1 MDKKTALVTG
11 ASGFVGS
18 HLVDLLLEKNFN
30 VRALVRKTSSLKW
43 LEGKNVE
50 IHDCGFFDE
59 EGLKKAVE
67 GVDYVFHVAGVVRAK
82 TPKEFYRGNVET
94 TQNLINAI
102 LDVNPK
108 LKRLLVVSSFA
119 ANGPAKDASGAKED
133 DEPHPISQYGKSKL
147 EEEKLVKKYFDKLPI
162 TIVRPPAVYGER
174 ETDIYLVFKSF
185 QKGLMTIVGFDEKLV
200 SLVHAVD
207 LVNGIYLAA
216 TADNSIG
223 ETYYVG
229 SEKFYTWDEVAD
241 AMAKAFGKNALRIRI
256 PHFLVYVS
264 GAISQF
270 FSYFSKRP
278 ATFNFEKAR
287 EFVQKYQ
294 ICDTSKAVKEL
305 GYRQNIS
312 LESGI
317 KRTVDWY
324 KEMNWL

>member
-18 HLVDLLLEKNFN
+18 HLVDLLLEKNFD

-43 LEGKNVE
+43 LEGKDVK

-59 EGLKKAVE
+59 EGLRKAVE

-82 TPKEFYRGNVET
+82 TPKEFYKGNVET

-119 ANGPAKDASGAKED
+119 ANGPAKDASGAKEN

-147 EEEKLVKKYFDKLPI
+147 EEEKLVKKYFDKLPV

-207 LVNGIYLAA
+207 LATGIYLAA
-216 TADNSIG
+216 TAYNSIG

-270 FSYFSKRP
+270 FSYISKRP

>member
-82 TPKEFYRGNVET
+82 TPKEFYKGNVET

-216 TADNSIG
+216 TSDNSIG

-241 AMAKAFGKNALRIRI
+241 AMAKAFGKNAVRIRI

>member
-1 MDKKTALVTG
+1 MDKKMALVTG

-147 EEEKLVKKYFDKLPI
+147 EEEKLVKKYFDKLPV

-207 LVNGIYLAA
+207 LATGIYLAA
-216 TADNSIG
+216 TAYNSIG

>member
-1 MDKKTALVTG
+1 MNKKIALVTG

-18 HLVDLLLEKNFN
+18 HLADLLLEKGFE

-43 LEGKNVE
+43 LEGKNIE
-50 IHDCGFFDE
+50 IHDCGFFDP
-59 EGLKKAVE
+59 EGLREAVK

-94 TQNLINAI
+94 TKNLLEAI
-102 LDVNPK
+102 LEVNPN
-108 LKRLLVVSSFA
+108 LERLLVVSSFA
-119 ANGPAKDASGAKED
+119 ANGPAKDETGAKED

-147 EEEKLVKKYFDKLPI
+147 EEEKLVKKYYDKLSI

-174 ETDIYLVFKSF
+174 ETDIYLFFKTFKS
-185 QKGLMTIVGFDEKLV
+185 GLMTMVGFDKKLV

-207 LVNGIYLAA
+207 LVEGIFLAA
-216 TADNSIG
+216 TNENSKSEI
-223 ETYYVG
+223 YYVG
-229 SEKFYTWDEVAD
+229 SEKFYTWDEIGD
-241 AMAKAFGKNALRIRI
+241 ATAKAFGKDALRIKI
-256 PHFLVYVS
+256 PHFIVYII
-264 GAISQF
+264 GAIAQF
-270 FSYFSKRP
+270 FSLFSKRP

-294 ICDTSKAVKEL
+294 ICDTSKAVREL
-305 GYRQNIS
+305 GYRQKIS

-324 KEMNWL
+324 KEMKWL

>member
-18 HLVDLLLEKNFN
+18 HLVDLLLEKNFD

-82 TPKEFYRGNVET
+82 TPKEFYKGNVET

-216 TADNSIG
+216 TSDNSIG

-241 AMAKAFGKNALRIRI
+241 AMAKAFGKNAVRIRI